1 MKYKKSG
8 RFLCTLDPMK
18 GYFIAPV
25 VIGSHELAVL
35 IPLCSG
41 YVQTVFKAQKRK
53 RIEVVNAGCA
63 R

>member
-1 MKYKKSG
+1 
-8 RFLCTLDPMK
+8 MK